1 MKMWDICHHFFLGQ
15 INLFLDFIFE
25 KSSLMSWKSIS
36 FVKWLG
42 NVRYIDIYTLDMRVN
57 LLSVPN
63 EEASCE
69 FAGNLP
75 THEDLGHG
83 LQYLT
88 IDAITQYSIE

>member
-1 MKMWDICHHFFLGQ
+1 
-15 INLFLDFIFE
+15 
-25 KSSLMSWKSIS
+25 
-36 FVKWLG
+36 
-42 NVRYIDIYTLDMRVN
+42 MRVN

-75 THEDLGHG
+75 THGDLGGG

-88 IDAITQYSIE
+88 IDAITQYSI